1 MKGIST
7 NIPKV
12 LPVGAYVKCI
22 DNSGAKLLYIIGILG
37 WKGKHNRYPSAG
49 ICDIVIASVKKGDE
63 KMVKKVV
70 KALIVRQKKEI
81 KRANGTRVKFDDNAA
96 VLVDVTQIHAKAPVA
111 GGQILPIGTE
121 IKGVIPREVA
131 ELYPKVAALATKVV

>member
-96 VLVDVTQIHAKAPVA
+96 VLVDVTQIHAKTPVA